1 MSIFILSFVL
11 PARESKQDLTSYAS
25 ICSKYCS
32 FPCAC
37 CLHRSHLHSNLG
49 KCLLSRTWTE
59 ETVSAT
65 GRSSRRQQRL
75 SMPSPSQET
84 HGETSYFKP
93 DPPDVEQCSF
103 LMAGTHYSLIAQ
115 VSLSFSAALGEA
127 FRVLASSFICR
138 PCSSTQPSLGG
149 SGWGKSVFIL
159 VKYRCSPLSPSL
171 DASCRVNISRG
182 DWVQLISI
190 KVIGYI

>member
-1 MSIFILSFVL
+1 MFSSTKPFVHCGTQMAHFFFFAICTLSLLEAITSLCTLASLTPSHTYDNSVCTNNFSCSVPILSIFIFSFVL

-37 CLHRSHLHSNLG
+37 CLHCSHLHSNLG

-65 GRSSRRQQRL
+65 GRSSRQQQRL

-103 LMAGTHYSLIAQ
+103 LMAGTLLPH
-115 VSLSFSAALGEA
+115 
-127 FRVLASSFICR
+127 
-138 PCSSTQPSLGG
+138 CSGFFVFLCC
-149 SGWGKSVFIL
+149 SG
-159 VKYRCSPLSPSL
+159 
-171 DASCRVNISRG
+171 
-182 DWVQLISI
+182 
-190 KVIGYI
+190 